1 LHVTPFMSR
10 NKFID
15 DPIHNVFTT
24 LHSLFQEADVLH
36 FFGTDMLL
44 FALLPRALRRKVVFT
59 LDGLEWKRTNYPSP
73 VKAVLR
79 SYAGL
84 TMIAA
89 NTVLVD
95 NLPAL
100 NWYRSHFHGNYKY
113 LPYGATAPSEG
124 AQDTTALSK
133 FGVAG
138 DYAIYVGRL
147 VPERGAHLAVN
158 AFREMNGGL
167 GLVVVGDATADT
179 EPYVNS
185 LKKSASANTL
195 FTGFLY
201 GRLMEQL
208 LYHSSIYLHPSIIE
222 GTSISLLTAMGFGKC
237 IVASDL
243 PENRLVLGDAG
254 EYFEPNNPQSLAARL
269 RELATDPVR
278 ARRKSELAR
287 RRAEEQF
294 DWSAIVAK
302 LVKVYE
308 SL

>member
-1 LHVTPFMSR
+1 
-10 NKFID
+10 
-15 DPIHNVFTT
+15 
-24 LHSLFQEADVLH
+24 
-36 FFGTDMLL
+36 MLL

-113 LPYGATAPSEG
+113 LPYGAIAPSEG